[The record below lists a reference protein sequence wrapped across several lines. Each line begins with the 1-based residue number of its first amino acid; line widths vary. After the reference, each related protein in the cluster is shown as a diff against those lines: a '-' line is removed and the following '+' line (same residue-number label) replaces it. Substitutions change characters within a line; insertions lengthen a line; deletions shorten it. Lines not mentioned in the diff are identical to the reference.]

1 MVFNHLTGH
10 DVAGPFQQGVTIVR
24 LIHGFGVAVAIIG
37 AAGAAFA
44 ASEYEGAIKAR
55 QGLMRLNAFTIGQM
69 AAMAKGETPYDAAA
83 AQTLADN
90 MVMLTKLDT
99 GALWPAGSD
108 NAATEG
114 TNALPAAWAEG
125 SDIGAKY
132 MAWSD
137 ASVAMQAAAGKD
149 LASLQGAMEALGGS
163 CGGCH
168 KAFRASQ

>member
-1 MVFNHLTGH
+1 MKRLGTLALAAAALMTAT
-10 DVAGPFQQGVTIVR
+10 VALAESPFD
-24 LIHGFGVAVAIIG
+24 
-37 AAGAAFA
+37 
-44 ASEYEGAIKAR
+44 GAIKAR

-69 AAMAKGETPYDAAA
+69 AAMAKGETAYDAAA
-83 AQTLADN
+83 AQALADN
-90 MVMLTKLDT
+90 MVMLTKLDS
-99 GALWPAGSD
+99 GALWPVGSD
-108 NAATEG
+108 NVATQG

-125 SDIGAKY
+125 STVGAKY

-168 KAFRASQ
+168 KEFRASQ